1 MEGLRRHP
9 ALALAGLIWIAYA
22 MLETWIASGAILMAS
37 LWAFHGLIL
46 MLAMKALLDRA
57 QREPGWRR
65 IALFMLAPAAFA
77 VLQTT
82 LDMLMTQQFGPYLLG
97 GIQAPPGMVISP
109 VGVAFDFTFKLNL
122 RVYLWIFGFYAA
134 TLALLGSAQETY
146 AARLKADHAEI
157 EALRLQVNPHL
168 LFNAL
173 NSISALILQGDHRRA
188 EVMTLGLA
196 RFYRGNLAA
205 GETGLVP
212 LEQEIESLEAYVDLE
227 KLRLDR
233 LDLEVDCPDALAGA
247 GVPVLI
253 LQPLVENAIKYG
265 VTGAAEPTPI
275 RLRVRSHGDTLRIAI
290 ENRLSEY
297 PDTDGAGIGLSN
309 VRNRLRSYF
318 QDRAAMVAEPGPDQ
332 WRVTLVLPL
341 LLPAAELKTPRRTT
355 AQVALTAAAR

>member
-1 MEGLRRHP
+1 
-9 ALALAGLIWIAYA
+9 
-22 MLETWIASGAILMAS
+22 MAS
-37 LWAFHGLIL
+37 LWAFHGLAL

-57 QREPGWRR
+57 PRETGWRR
-65 IALFMLAPAAFA
+65 IALFMAAPAAFA
-77 VLQTT
+77 VLQTA
-82 LDMLMTQQFGPYLLG
+82 LDMLATQMVGPLLLG
-97 GIQAPPGMVISP
+97 GVQGPPGVVVSP

-134 TLALLGSAQETY
+134 ALALMGSAAETY
-146 AARLKADHAEI
+146 AARLKADQAEI

-168 LFNAL
+168 LFNSL

-205 GETGLVP
+205 GEAGLVA
-212 LEQEIESLEAYVDLE
+212 LEEEIEALEAYVDLE

-233 LDLEVDCPDALAGA
+233 LVLEVDCPDALAEA
-247 GVPVLI
+247 RVPVLI

-265 VTGAAEPTPI
+265 VTGASEPTPI
-275 RLRVRSHGDTLRIAI
+275 RLRVRSQGDTLRIAI
-290 ENRLSEY
+290 ENHLSEY

-309 VRNRLRSYF
+309 VRSRLRSYF
-318 QDRAAMVAEPGPDQ
+318 QDRAAMVAESSPDQ

-341 LLPAAELKTPRRTT
+341 LPQATQQQAPSRTIAHLPLAS
-355 AQVALTAAAR
+355 AAAR